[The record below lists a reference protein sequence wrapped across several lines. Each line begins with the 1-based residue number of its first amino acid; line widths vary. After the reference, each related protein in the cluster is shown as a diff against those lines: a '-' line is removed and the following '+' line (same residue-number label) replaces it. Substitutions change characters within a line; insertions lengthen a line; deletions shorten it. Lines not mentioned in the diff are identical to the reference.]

1 MATAAKGGGGG
12 QSAYN
17 NQVVTFIGEN
27 STGGVEPQVEITYT
41 SASQGGGDTV
51 TTNTTVSGAQ
61 TKQLTIKSDRVG
73 IQTVRCVITHPTAVL
88 NHADANGNT
97 NLASGVY
104 ESGLSII
111 SIVLKI
117 K

>member
-17 NQVVTFIGEN
+17 NQVVTFVGEN

-73 IQTVRCVITHPTAVL
+73 IQTVRCVISHPK
-88 NHADANGNT
+88 ADNPGPNGNT
-97 NLASGVY
+97 NLDF
-104 ESGLSII
+104 
-111 SIVLKI
+111 
-117 K
+117 

>member
-1 MATAAKGGGGG
+1 ML
-12 QSAYN
+12 
-17 NQVVTFIGEN
+17 VEN

-73 IQTVRCVITHPTAVL
+73 IQTVRCVISHP
-88 NHADANGNT
+88 
-97 NLASGVY
+97 
-104 ESGLSII
+104 
-111 SIVLKI
+111 KQF
-117 K
+117 